1 MFIQRLICTE
11 KPSKRDL
18 VLLGKSCQPR
28 KEGFKSR
35 AEQNVLNVTVNFQ
48 KKPTHWTLQN
58 DKQVK
63 RVISYF
69 TFIFPKLFPP
79 I

>member
-48 KKPTHWTLQN
+48 KNNSLDPAK
-58 DKQVK
+58 
-63 RVISYF
+63 
-69 TFIFPKLFPP
+69 
-79 I
+79 